1 VIELGDD
8 PAVENILTIQG
19 QQMQRL
25 LPEAREAIKFSI
37 KAGWGGVPLVGT
49 PDRITDELMKFSRIG
64 LDGILLSWVDYLGG
78 LQAWQSTV
86 MPRLE
91 QAGLR
96 LRSGTAN

>member
-8 PAVENILTIQG
+8 PAVENILNIQG

-49 PDRITDELMKFSRIG
+49 PERITGELQKFAGIG
-64 LDGILLSWVDYLGG
+64 LDGMLLSWVDYLDG
-78 LQAWQSTV
+78 LDAWQREV
-86 MPRLE
+86 MPLLE

-96 LRSGTAN
+96 VPLRA